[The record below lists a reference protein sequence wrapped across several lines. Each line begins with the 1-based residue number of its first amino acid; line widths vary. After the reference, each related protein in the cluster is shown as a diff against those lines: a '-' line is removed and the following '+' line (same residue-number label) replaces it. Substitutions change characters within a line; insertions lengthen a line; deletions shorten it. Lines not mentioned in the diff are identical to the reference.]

1 MTPKEHAS
9 QLYNTMLRQ
18 LPEEETEKGLFKNRL
33 IAKEMALLAVDN
45 FRMWLWHS
53 YPVKYGHDHWLNVNK
68 ELLEL

>member
-1 MTPKEHAS
+1 MTPKEHAL

-45 FRMWLWHS
+45 FRMWLWYS

-68 ELLEL
+68 ELLDI